1 MAATPDPNKPAT
13 NGEVKKDL
21 NLQTLVIMV
30 TLVGTIL
37 GGARWVVTSSWAQAK
52 EHADAG
58 QAVLDAKLEAHIK
71 EEAGERERTRGE
83 VQLMRV
89 EQYDMRKELRGLYDY
104 QKTGREPEA
113 FKQPLPPPPVPLAS
127 KDGGR

>member
-1 MAATPDPNKPAT
+1 MGEPTGEHPAT
-13 NGEVKKDL
+13 NFEVGRKL
-21 NLQTLVIMV
+21 NLQTVVIILSIIG
-30 TLVGTIL
+30 TLL
-37 GGARWVVTSSWAQAK
+37 GGARYLVVATWAQGK

-58 QAVLDAKLEAHIK
+58 VTVLRAEFEAHK
-71 EEAGERERTRGE
+71 REEASERDRTRSE

-113 FKQPLPPPPVPLAS
+113 FKQPLPPPPLPTPPR
-127 KDGGR
+127 DGGR